1 MVLPA
6 GSVVDGLE
14 PERMSRARR
23 VTVLVLLAVGA
34 FAVGASEF
42 SPMAMLP
49 AMGSS
54 FGVSPADAALLV
66 AAYSAGAIVGGPVV
80 AAVTGRWSR
89 KWLVLVVLAVFAG
102 AHLLCGGAAG
112 FADEVGARFVAGLPH
127 GAYFGVASA
136 IAVMVVPSGFQGRA
150 IGVVLMGSALAS
162 TVGVPAASWLGALGA
177 WRSVF
182 AALALMAIVVMI
194 VLIPVLPR
202 DRRPKQT
209 QFSSEVRSMVNPA
222 SLLGLAVCVV
232 GFGGTFTVLT
242 FLHDTLTNSGVP
254 GPLVPL
260 YFLLF
265 GVGMILGNMV
275 GGKLADWNRD
285 RAIVIALVYIIA
297 ALLVLAPSTVTA
309 ATLALGVL
317 CLGGT
322 SVLIPPLQSRVMH
335 FAPEGFTLAGAL
347 IHSSI
352 NIANGS
358 GALLAATLATLQ
370 LGVVAQTLTGAG
382 LALAGLVL
390 YVATRRWSGNR
401 ASGFRGRPSPR
412 AASLG
417 SREEIRTKS

>member
-1 MVLPA
+1 
-6 GSVVDGLE
+6 
-14 PERMSRARR
+14 MSRARR
-23 VTVLVLLAVGA
+23 ATVLALLAVGA

-54 FGVSPADAALLV
+54 LGVPPADAALVV

-80 AAVTGRWSR
+80 AAITGRWSR
-89 KWLVLVVLAVFAG
+89 KRLVLVVLAVFAG

-112 FADEVGARFVAGLPH
+112 FVDEVGARFVAGLPH

-136 IAVMVVPSGFQGRA
+136 IAVMVVPAGFQGRA

-162 TVGVPAASWLGALGA
+162 TAGVPAASWLGALGA
-177 WRSVF
+177 WRLVF
-182 AALALMAIVVMI
+182 AALAVIAIVVMI

-202 DRRPKQT
+202 DRRRERT
-209 QFSSEVRSMVNPA
+209 RFSSEVRSMMNPA
-222 SLLGLAVCVV
+222 SVLGLAVCVV

-242 FLHDTLTNSGVP
+242 FLHDTLTSSGVP
-254 GPLVPL
+254 GPLVPV

-265 GVGMILGNMV
+265 GVGMVLGNLV
-275 GGKLADWNRD
+275 GGRLADWNRD
-285 RAIVIALVYIIA
+285 RAIVIALVYIIT
-297 ALLVLAPSTVTA
+297 ALLVLAPSTVTQ

-335 FAPEGFTLAGAL
+335 FAPAGLTLAGAL

-358 GALLAATLATLQ
+358 GALLAAALATSR
-370 LGVVAQTLTGAG
+370 LGLVAQTLTGAG
-382 LALAGLVL
+382 LALAGLVVYL
-390 YVATRRWSGNR
+390 ATRRWSSER
-401 ASGFRGRPSPR
+401 TSRSRGWLSPQ
-412 AASLG
+412 ATALG
-417 SREEIRTKS
+417 GREEIRTKS